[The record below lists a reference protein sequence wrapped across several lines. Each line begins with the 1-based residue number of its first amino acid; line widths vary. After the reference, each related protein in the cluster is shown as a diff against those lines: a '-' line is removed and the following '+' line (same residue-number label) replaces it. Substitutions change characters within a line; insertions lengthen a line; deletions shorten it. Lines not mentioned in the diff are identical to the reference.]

1 VLAERFAGSG
11 GTVRWTNFLVV
22 GGRMIGIHV
31 ENSDET
37 TLTRYF
43 HTDHLGSIAVIT
55 SEAAAVVER
64 LSCDAWGLR
73 QHPDGTPDP
82 SGSIASQSS
91 RGFTGHEHLA
101 EVGLIHMN
109 GRVVACP
116 RVGEA
121 EPEGPAARPLRHAR
135 PDDGEP
141 VLHARV
147 EPLQLRRQLPPQLHR
162 PLRLLLPGLLLEADL
177 QGDREVLAKLGGD
190 RADRG
195 DGDLHPCRPR
205 TSLWCRRQRRCYRH
219 HQR

>member
-11 GTVRWTNFLVV
+11 GTVRWTNYLIV

-64 LSCDAWGLR
+64 LSYDAWGLR
-73 QHPDGTPDP
+73 RHPDGTPDP

-101 EVGLIHMN
+101 EVGPDPHE
-109 GRVVACP
+109 R
-116 RVGEA
+116 
-121 EPEGPAARPLRHAR
+121 ARRDASGSRSSR
-135 PDDGEP
+135 P
-141 VLHARV
+141 
-147 EPLQLRRQLPPQLHR
+147 
-162 PLRLLLPGLLLEADL
+162 
-177 QGDREVLAKLGGD
+177 
-190 RADRG
+190 
-195 DGDLHPCRPR
+195 
-205 TSLWCRRQRRCYRH
+205 
-219 HQR
+219 